1 MHGKCEMPK
10 DPEAHARQIKHLKHE
25 PKLTIDDVDAIRR
38 EYVYQSRDHGIPALA
53 KKYGVARNTIH
64 KIIRGKTWKA
74 DVRFGHAPLP
84 DGKNRSYKQEYQE
97 MLANTCILAATKSLW
112 G

>member
-1 MHGKCEMPK
+1 MYAQHRMPR
-10 DPEAHARQIKHLKHE
+10 DPQAHARQIKHLKHE
-25 PKLTIDDVDAIRR
+25 PKLTIDDVNAIRR

-53 KKYGVARNTIH
+53 KKYGVAPNTIY

-84 DGKNRSYKQEYQE
+84 DGQNRSYKQEYQE
-97 MLANTCILAATKSLW
+97 MVANACIAAASKSLW

>member
-1 MHGKCEMPK
+1 MYGKYEIPR
-10 DPEAHARQIKHLKHE
+10 DPEAHARQIRHLKHE

-38 EYVYQSRDHGIPALA
+38 EYVYQSREHGIPALA
-53 KKYGVARNTIH
+53 EKYGVVPNTIH

-74 DVRFGHAPLP
+74 DPRFGHAPLP
-84 DGKNRSYKQEYQE
+84 KGQNRSWKQEYQE
-97 MLANTCILAATKSLW
+97 MVANTCIIATSTSLW